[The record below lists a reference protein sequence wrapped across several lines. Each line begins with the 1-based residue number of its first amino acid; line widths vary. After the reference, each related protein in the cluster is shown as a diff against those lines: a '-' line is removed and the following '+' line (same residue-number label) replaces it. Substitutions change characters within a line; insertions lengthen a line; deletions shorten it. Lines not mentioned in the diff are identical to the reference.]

1 MQSSTL
7 YLGGKR
13 FSTQIGNHQILTDQP
28 NEGGGEDSAPTPPD
42 LLLASL
48 GACAAHYAM
57 EYLNTRQL
65 PTEGLHV
72 QVLADK
78 TTRPVHLDNFRILV
92 ETAPLETKH
101 LQGLQR
107 AVETCL
113 IHRTLLASPK
123 VEIQLTNSHH
133 ELAPRGVTALT
144 QT

>member
-28 NEGGGEDSAPTPPD
+28 NESGGEDSAPTPPD

-48 GACAAHYAM
+48 GACTAHYAM
-57 EYLNTRQL
+57 EYLVARSL

-92 ETAPLETKH
+92 ETAPLEAKH

-113 IHRTLLASPK
+113 IHRTLLANPK
-123 VEIQLTNSHH
+123 VEIQLTASHH
-133 ELAPRGVTALT
+133 ELATRGVTALA

>member
-13 FSTQIGNHQILTDQP
+13 FSTQIGAHQILTDQP
-28 NEGGGEDSAPTPPD
+28 LENGGENSAPTPPD

-57 EYLNTRQL
+57 EYLSTRYL
-65 PTEGLHV
+65 PTEHLHV

-78 TTRPVHLDNFRILV
+78 TARPVHLDNFRVIV
-92 ETAPLETKH
+92 ETAPLEAKH

-113 IHRTLLASPK
+113 IHRTLIANPK
-123 VEIQLTNSHH
+123 VEIQLSASHH
-133 ELAPRGVTALT
+133 ELTTRGVTALS